1 MLPIWKKQ
9 KNLLLKKLHRI
20 EVNSMSDTN
29 KNPQSISTDKYT
41 VAAKN
46 IEFKQK
52 QQDDFGK
59 RAEEIIRPMLE
70 RQKAIGIRI
79 GLLAASKAVMER
91 LNDTSKP
98 LLKRIE
104 LIKKF
109 CNVAMKDEKGFL
121 NDESNNNE
129 KPAEATEEVSNV
141 AEVEENG

>member
-41 VAAKN
+41 VSAKN
-46 IEFKQK
+46 IEFKQE
-52 QQDDFGK
+52 QQNDFGK

-121 NDESNNNE
+121 NDESDDKE
-129 KPAEATEEVSNV
+129 KPTEATEEVSNV

>member
-1 MLPIWKKQ
+1 
-9 KNLLLKKLHRI
+9 
-20 EVNSMSDTN
+20 MSDIN
-29 KNPQSISTDKYT
+29 KNPQSVSTDKYT
-41 VAAKN
+41 VSGKN
-46 IEFKQK
+46 IEFKQE

-70 RQKAIGIRI
+70 KQKAIGIRI

-104 LIKKF
+104 LVKKF

-121 NDESNNNE
+121 NDESDDNE
-129 KPAEATEEVSNV
+129 KSAEATKEVSNT

>member
-1 MLPIWKKQ
+1 
-9 KNLLLKKLHRI
+9 
-20 EVNSMSDTN
+20 MSDTN

-41 VAAKN
+41 VSAKN
-46 IEFKQK
+46 LEFKQE
-52 QQDDFGK
+52 QQNDFGK

-79 GLLAASKAVMER
+79 GLLAASKAIMER

-121 NDESNNNE
+121 NDESDDNE
-129 KPAEATEEVSNV
+129 KPAGDTEEVSNV

>member
-1 MLPIWKKQ
+1 
-9 KNLLLKKLHRI
+9 
-20 EVNSMSDTN
+20 MSDTN

-41 VAAKN
+41 VSAKN
-46 IEFKQK
+46 IEFKQE

-121 NDESNNNE
+121 NDESDDNE

>member
-1 MLPIWKKQ
+1 
-9 KNLLLKKLHRI
+9 
-20 EVNSMSDTN
+20 MSDTN

-41 VAAKN
+41 VSAKN
-46 IEFKQK
+46 IEFKQE

-70 RQKAIGIRI
+70 KQKAIGIRI

-121 NDESNNNE
+121 NDEPNDNE
-129 KPAEATEEVSNV
+129 KPTEATEEVSNV

>member
-1 MLPIWKKQ
+1 
-9 KNLLLKKLHRI
+9 
-20 EVNSMSDTN
+20 MSDIN
-29 KNPQSISTDKYT
+29 KNPQSVSTDKYT
-41 VAAKN
+41 VSGKN
-46 IEFKQK
+46 IEFKQE

-59 RAEEIIRPMLE
+59 CAEDIIRPMLE
-70 RQKAIGIRI
+70 KQKAIGIRI

-104 LIKKF
+104 LVKKF

-121 NDESNNNE
+121 NDESDDNE
-129 KPAEATEEVSNV
+129 KSAEATEEVSNT

>member
-1 MLPIWKKQ
+1 
-9 KNLLLKKLHRI
+9 
-20 EVNSMSDTN
+20 MSDIN
-29 KNPQSISTDKYT
+29 KNPQSVSTDKYT
-41 VAAKN
+41 VSGKN
-46 IEFKQK
+46 IEFKQE

-70 RQKAIGIRI
+70 KQKAIGIRI

-104 LIKKF
+104 LVKKF

-121 NDESNNNE
+121 NDESDDNE
-129 KPAEATEEVSNV
+129 KSAEATEEVSNT

>member
-9 KNLLLKKLHRI
+9 KNLLLKKSHRI
-20 EVNSMSDTN
+20 EVNSMSDIN
-29 KNPQSISTDKYT
+29 KNPQSVSTDKYT
-41 VAAKN
+41 VSGKN
-46 IEFKQK
+46 IEFKQE

-59 RAEEIIRPMLE
+59 CAEDIIRPMLE
-70 RQKAIGIRI
+70 KQKAIGIRI

-104 LIKKF
+104 LVKKF

-121 NDESNNNE
+121 NDESDDNE
-129 KPAEATEEVSNV
+129 KSAEATEEVSNT